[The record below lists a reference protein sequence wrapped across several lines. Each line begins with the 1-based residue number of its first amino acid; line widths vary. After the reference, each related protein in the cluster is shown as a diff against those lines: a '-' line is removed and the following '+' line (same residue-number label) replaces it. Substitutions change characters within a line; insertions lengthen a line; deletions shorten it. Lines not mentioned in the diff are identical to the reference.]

1 MAETQD
7 VRKGPVGPGLEQYA
21 GLDGA
26 LECGLQRGG
35 NHQRVLKQ
43 EGGGQVFVNA
53 YPSGGLI
60 EGGQGR
66 RQGDQLGSMFVCL
79 GCVTR
84 C

>member
-35 NHQRVLKQ
+35 NQGF
-43 EGGGQVFVNA
+43 ETGGRW
-53 YPSGGLI
+53 SGLC
-60 EGGQGR
+60 E
-66 RQGDQLGSMFVCL
+66 CL
-79 GCVTR
+79 PFWR
-84 C
+84 LD